1 MFIMPVVIMYNKDV
15 NSCHGAGNRVI
26 SVLMCREQ
34 GSLLSLPVP
43 KFINYLEK
51 MVSFLK
57 RTLDQL
63 SIHAG
68 FHDNLTKNHFFL
80 LQDL

>member
-1 MFIMPVVIMYNKDV
+1 MSERHQFIDMFIMPVVIMYNKDV

-43 KFINYLEK
+43 KFIKLPREDGKLFETHPGPTFN
-51 MVSFLK
+51 SC
-57 RTLDQL
+57 RL
-63 SIHAG
+63 S
-68 FHDNLTKNHFFL
+68 
-80 LQDL
+80 